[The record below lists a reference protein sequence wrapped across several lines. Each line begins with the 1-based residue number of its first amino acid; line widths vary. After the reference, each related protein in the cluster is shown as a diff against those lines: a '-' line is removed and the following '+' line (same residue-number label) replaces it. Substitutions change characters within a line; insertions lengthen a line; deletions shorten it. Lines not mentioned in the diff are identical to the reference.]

1 MKCPNCG
8 WKPEDDFE
16 PTTADGIGDFT
27 SFMDSVIKRVSDK
40 QKKEYG
46 YGIQEKSNQKRSKAT
61 RK

>member
-1 MKCPNCG
+1 MTFD
-8 WKPEDDFE
+8 E
-16 PTTADGIGDFT
+16 
-27 SFMDSVIKRVSDK
+27 FMNLTIKRVSNK